1 MLKVQRQEELV
12 RLCNTTGLLTVNEA
26 AEILG
31 TSPMTIRRDM
41 EELAKEGRIE
51 RVRGGARSIVP
62 MAQAAREYPHEK
74 KRSQHSSEKQHI
86 AQIAAG
92 LINEGDAVFLGAGT
106 TCELI
111 TQYLGEKSLSVVT
124 NSLSAFELLKSN
136 PNIELYLLGGLYR
149 PKTSVLYGHLTE
161 EALSSLSVDK
171 VFFGVNG
178 ICAPDV
184 MGHNVDISNL
194 QRMALDKGRKRYI
207 LADSS
212 KFFRRDLFTFYSL
225 EQIDA
230 VITDPGITPEQR
242 AACEEYTQ
250 VMC

>member
-1 MLKVQRQEELV
+1 MINRQLIAKLAV
-12 RLCNTTGLLTVNEA
+12 GLLK
-26 AEILG
+26 
-31 TSPMTIRRDM
+31 D
-41 EELAKEGRIE
+41 
-51 RVRGGARSIVP
+51 
-62 MAQAAREYPHEK
+62 
-74 KRSQHSSEKQHI
+74 
-86 AQIAAG
+86 
-92 LINEGDAVFLGAGT
+92 GDAVFLGAGT

-111 TQYLGEKSLSVVT
+111 AHNLGEKAIIIVT
-124 NSLSAFELLKSN
+124 NSLSAFEVLKDN
-136 PNIELYLLGGLYR
+136 PYIELYLLGGLYR
-149 PKTSVLYGHLTE
+149 RKTSVLYGHLTE
-161 EALSSLSVDK
+161 EALSSMSIDK

-184 MGHNVDISNL
+184 MGHNIDISNL

-207 LADSS
+207 VADSS

-242 AACEEYTQ
+242 ASCEQYTR